1 MKKGLLS
8 SYISGVTDKEHG
20 ENYGRIFR
28 YFLPEFITALI
39 LYSMLYLLD
48 AYWIADLKST
58 SLYATLG
65 VTNTL
70 LHFIMKL
77 AEGIGIGAVIVTGL
91 HNGAGQFQKAGRSFV
106 DSFWSTL
113 FAGAAIAA
121 LLFFGAEFIYSWYG
135 VPKDMIQIGVPF
147 LRLRA
152 VSVFLMYVYFSFVGF
167 LRGVKNTKTPM
178 KIFIAGAIV
187 FLISDYILIFGK
199 FGFPK
204 MGLMGSATA
213 SVLQYSVMLIGGI
226 WAVIFNKRY
235 HKYAIKLF
243 SVFSSGSQIKT
254 LLQKSWVITLDK
266 ATVAGAYIWLGSML
280 TTLGTNG
287 QAAFAAVKDL
297 ERFALLPACAFAQ
310 VITLLVS
317 NDCGIKN
324 WDGIKANIKKI
335 VFMSSFMVLSVLLVL
350 SIWPAFFVQFFDK
363 NDDFTWL
370 AARALPLLSVLVFF
384 DVLQLILA
392 GAMRG
397 SSNVMTVMLTRVI
410 VCVGFFA
417 PVSYIFSIAPIQDP
431 LVKFVLI
438 YGSFYVGSALMS
450 IVYINRFRGE
460 GWKKRAS

>member
-1 MKKGLLS
+1 MKKGLIA
-8 SYISGVTDKEHG
+8 SYMSGVRDKDHG
-20 ENYGRIFR
+20 ESYGKIFR
-28 YFLPEFITALI
+28 YFFPEFITALV

-77 AEGIGIGAVIVTGL
+77 AEGVGIGAVIVTGM
-91 HNGAGQFQKAGRSFV
+91 HNGAKNFEKAGRSFV
-106 DSFWSTL
+106 DAFWATL
-113 FAGAAIAA
+113 VTGVVFAAI
-121 LLFFGAEFIYSWYG
+121 LFFGAELIYRLYG
-135 VPKDMIQIGVPF
+135 VPEDMIQVGVPF
-147 LRLRA
+147 LRLKA
-152 VSVFLMYVYFSFVGF
+152 VGVFLMYVYFSFVGF
-167 LRGVKNTKTPM
+167 LRGIKNTKTPM
-178 KIFIAGAIV
+178 KIFIIGAAV
-187 FLISDYILIFGK
+187 FLVSDYLLIFGK
-199 FGFPK
+199 YGFPQ
-204 MGLMGSATA
+204 MGLMGSAMATM
-213 SVLQYSVMLIGGI
+213 LQYSVMLVT
-226 WAVIFNKRY
+226 AVAVLVFGKEYR
-235 HKYAIKLF
+235 KYAIKIF
-243 SVFSSGSQIKT
+243 SVFSSGSQLKT

-280 TTLGTNG
+280 TSLGTNG

-297 ERFALLPACAFAQ
+297 ERFALLPACACAQ

-317 NDCGIKN
+317 NDWGIQN

-335 VFMSSFMVLSVLLVL
+335 VFMSSFMVFAILLVISL
-350 SIWPAFFVQFFDK
+350 WPAFFVSFFDK
-363 NDDFTWL
+363 NGDFTWL
-370 AARALPLLSVLVFF
+370 AAPALPLLSVLVFF

-397 SSNVMTVMLTRVI
+397 SSNVMTVMMTRVL

-450 IVYINRFRGE
+450 IAYINRFRGE
-460 GWKKRAS
+460 DWKKQAS

>member
-1 MKKGLLS
+1 MKKGLIS
-8 SYISGVTDKEHG
+8 SYISGVKDREHG
-20 ENYGRIFR
+20 ESYGRIFR
-28 YFLPEFITALI
+28 YFFPEFITALV

-91 HNGAGQFQKAGRSFV
+91 NNGAGNFQKAGRSFV
-106 DSFWSTL
+106 DSFWATL
-113 FAGAAIAA
+113 FTGAIIAS
-121 LLFFGAEFIYSWYG
+121 LLFFGAEQIYSWYG
-135 VPKDMIQIGVPF
+135 VPKEMIQIGVPF

-152 VSVFLMYVYFSFVGF
+152 VSVFLMYVYFSFLGF
-167 LRGVKNTKTPM
+167 LRGVKNTKAPM
-178 KIFIAGAIV
+178 KIFVAGAIV
-187 FLISDYILIFGK
+187 FLVSDYILIFGK
-199 FGFPK
+199 FGLPK
-204 MGLMGSATA
+204 LGLMGSATA

-226 WAVIFNKRY
+226 WVVLFDKRY

-243 SVFSSGSQIKT
+243 SVFSSGSQIKK

-297 ERFALLPACAFAQ
+297 ERFALIPACAFAN

-324 WDGIKANIKKI
+324 WDGIKANIKKVI
-335 VFMSSFMVLSVLLVL
+335 FMASFMVFSVLLVL

-363 NDDFTWL
+363 TGDFTWL

-397 SSNVMTVMLTRVI
+397 ASNVMTVMLTRVI

-417 PVSYIFSIAPIQDP
+417 PVSYMFSVAPIQDP

-438 YGSFYVGSALMS
+438 YGSFYVGSAFMS
-450 IVYINRFRGE
+450 FVYIHRFRGQD
-460 GWKKRAS
+460 WKKRAS